1 MKTLKRLLLT
11 ICFLIGTLGMSQA
24 QESFTYN
31 GHTYT
36 MEGNLSIDKYNSK
49 ATGKVTFTHIPSDY
63 DEFEYVYQIL
73 GETPY
78 GAAAM
83 MPMAMEMYARD
94 SKVGEQC
101 IKLIN
106 AENNVSSVMSIVS
119 QKLKNVGEGD
129 SYRQRYLP
137 AAVLEGA
144 TPENGYNP
152 KKPYTINMKASANK
166 HQEMQLYDGTVMYIY
181 IMGKGWDTEQRSIEI
196 VKTSDSELFK
206 VFNCPSLYVQ
216 CKRIKGKWNGLD

>member
-1 MKTLKRLLLT
+1 MTMKKLILAM
-11 ICFLIGTLGMSQA
+11 CFLFGALAMGQA
-24 QESFTYN
+24 QQSFTYN

-36 MEGNLSIDKYNSK
+36 MEGNLTIDKYNPK

-63 DEFEYVYQIL
+63 EEFAYVYELL
-73 GETPY
+73 GQTPY
-78 GAAAM
+78 GVAAM

-94 SKVGEQC
+94 SKVGEEC

-106 AENNVSSVMSIVS
+106 AQNNVSSVMSILRD
-119 QKLKNVGEGD
+119 KLKDVGEGD
-129 SYRQRYLP
+129 TNRQRYLP
-137 AAVLEGA
+137 AAVLDGA
-144 TPENGYNP
+144 TPENGYTP
-152 KKPYTINMKASANK
+152 KKPYTINMKASVNK
-166 HQEMQLYDGTVMYIY
+166 HQEMQLFDGTVMYIY

-196 VKTSDSELFK
+196 VKTSDSEFFK